1 MGGAKGAEN
10 FRCFLPTGTWASS
23 AKFPPDSPLR
33 SACGAFAGGKGIIRT
48 NARRH
53 IAQRWRRRFRKLR
66 RKTRVRRGGDI
77 RHQNVREIP
86 GGPFGET
93 VIVAGPDCPE
103 ISGRP
108 ADFIT
113 VAFRRGN
120 RYMRPAGN
128 AGKAER
134 GFFPPRQWLHRRP
147 KDLRRHRG
155 RNTEQLLYAA
165 LRAQAE
171 RPSGAAS
178 SSAQADRTE
187 SHPYRPKARRFA
199 GRDRTEIEAAANMKK
214 SGAGTGQAR
223 KRNGKRCR
231 QPPNCAE
238 FIRRSAPDCAF
249 FRSVP
254 HAGAQKLI

>member
-1 MGGAKGAEN
+1 MGKQ
-10 FRCFLPTGTWASS
+10 RKISS
-23 AKFPPDSPLR
+23 GIPPALR
-33 SACGAFAGGKGIIRT
+33 MRGVCGRQRHNPH

-93 VIVAGPDCPE
+93 VIAAGPDCPE

-134 GFFPPRQWLHRRP
+134 GFFRRGNGCTDAP
-147 KDLRRHRG
+147 KNPVG
-155 RNTEQLLYAA
+155 IEGGIRNNYSTRLSEP
-165 LRAQAE
+165 AE
-171 RPSGAAS
+171 RPSAPLILF
-178 SSAQADRTE
+178 AQAGRRE
-187 SHPYRPKARRFA
+187 SHPRRPKARRFA
-199 GRDRTEIEAAANMKK
+199 GRDRTEIEAARKYEKIEGGNRTSRAN
-214 SGAGTGQAR
+214 
-223 KRNGKRCR
+223 RNGKRCR

-254 HAGAQKLI
+254 RAGAQKLI

>member
-1 MGGAKGAEN
+1 MGKQ
-10 FRCFLPTGTWASS
+10 RKISS
-23 AKFPPDSPLR
+23 GFPPAVR
-33 SACGAFAGGKGIIRT
+33 MRGVCGRQRHNPH
-48 NARRH
+48 NARRQ

-93 VIVAGPDCPE
+93 VIVARPDCPE

-134 GFFPPRQWLHRRP
+134 GF
-147 KDLRRHRG
+147 LRRGKGCTDAPKTSGGIEGGILNNYPTRVS
-155 RNTEQLLYAA
+155 EP
-165 LRAQAE
+165 AE
-171 RPSGAAS
+171 RPSAPIILF
-178 SSAQADRTE
+178 AQAGMISERITSAPPE
-187 SHPYRPKARRFA
+187 NPPVRRKRPYGKSKPP
-199 GRDRTEIEAAANMKK
+199 ANMKK
-214 SGAGTGQAR
+214 SGAGTGQAAQTAMA
-223 KRNGKRCR
+223 NGAGNLLIV
-231 QPPNCAE
+231 QNLSTGA
-238 FIRRSAPDCAF
+238 RRITLF

-254 HAGAQKLI
+254 RLDGQKLI

>member
-1 MGGAKGAEN
+1 MRGV
-10 FRCFLPTGTWASS
+10 
-23 AKFPPDSPLR
+23 
-33 SACGAFAGGKGIIRT
+33 CGRQRHNPH

-86 GGPFGET
+86 GGPFRET
-93 VIVAGPDCPE
+93 VIAAGPDCPE

-165 LRAQAE
+165 LRARRKAV
-171 RPSGAAS
+171 GAAS
-178 SSAQADRTE
+178 SSRKRIGENHIRA
-187 SHPYRPKARRFA
+187 ARKPA
-199 GRDRTEIEAAANMKK
+199 GSPEETVRKSKPPANMKK
-214 SGAGTGQAR
+214 SGAGTGQAAQTATA
-223 KRNGKRCR
+223 NDAGNLLIA
-231 QPPNCAE
+231 QNLSAGA
-238 FIRRSAPDCAF
+238 RRIELFSAP
-249 FRSVP
+249 FRVQAP
-254 HAGAQKLI
+254 KNLFDKLARTNLI